1 MEERLIFTEEEKAET
16 LELLHL
22 LRDKIAATLHEGD
35 EAKMHACMRKLL
47 ENRETFSDSTRCTR
61 A

>member
-16 LELLHL
+16 LELLPL

-35 EAKMHACMRKLL
+35 EAKMHAYMRRLL
-47 ENRETFSDSTRCTR
+47 
-61 A
+61 